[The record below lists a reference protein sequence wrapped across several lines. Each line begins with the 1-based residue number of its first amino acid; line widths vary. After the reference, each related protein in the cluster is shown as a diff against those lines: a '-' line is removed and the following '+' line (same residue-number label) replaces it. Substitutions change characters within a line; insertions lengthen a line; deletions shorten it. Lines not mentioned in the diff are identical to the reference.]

1 MPVTATL
8 RLQSARTAITAMPLM
23 PARLMGT
30 MALIGSLAAS
40 LSVPAHGFVAAMG
53 ATAFTVAAMGAD
65 VASTAVADTTAVVA
79 ASMDAAGMALMVVA
93 PLAVAQLAAV
103 SQAVDHE
110 VDSQPTV
117 AVVPTAVAVVP
128 TAAAVVPTAAVDT
141 AKQQHPS
148 SAGNRTAGSN
158 RCQPFLHF
166 SRDLVFLHADAF
178 IRRLR
183 KLL

>member
-1 MPVTATL
+1 
-8 RLQSARTAITAMPLM
+8 
-23 PARLMGT
+23 
-30 MALIGSLAAS
+30 
-40 LSVPAHGFVAAMG
+40 MG

-117 AVVPTAVAVVP
+117 AVVPTA
-128 TAAAVVPTAAVDT
+128 AAVVPTAAVDT

-166 SRDLVFLHADAF
+166 SLDLVFLHADAF

>member
-40 LSVPAHGFVAAMG
+40 LSVPAHGSVAAMG

-117 AVVPTAVAVVP
+117 AVVPTA
-128 TAAAVVPTAAVDT
+128 AAVVPTAAVDT